1 VSVATDELEG
11 HDPESTLSV
20 DRVLS
25 APDGEEVPIVSD
37 RALPEILFDHVEE
50 HADDVALRWKRYGV
64 WQEYTWTEYY
74 ERVERFALGLEEYGF
89 GEADVLF
96 TIGYNRPHQL
106 WAWLAA
112 QSLGGIA
119 APNYEDMLPEDIGKQ
134 LRLLEPRVAYA
145 EDQEMVDKLLLVAA
159 DVPSFETIVYR
170 DEKGMFRYEAGDAP
184 LPRDGVEI
192 PDDVDIVA
200 YSDVERRGRE
210 RLESGAVADE
220 YLRDR
225 VRAVDP
231 ESTAML
237 APTSGTTGMP
247 KRVQLS
253 HFNFVNLANAAI
265 EIDPLPKESDYFSYL
280 PMAWVGEQ
288 MILIAAA
295 FVGGWTANFPE
306 EPETEAEDLREI
318 GPEILFSSPNRYEA
332 WVADVKAKIENTTPL
347 KRFVY
352 EKAMSVGRR
361 YAEYV
366 VGDRAD
372 EEPPATLRAAH
383 WLSYWVAY
391 RPILD
396 KIGLKRAKNVYTGGG
411 PLGEDHF
418 TFYHA
423 IGVPLK
429 QIWGQSEV
437 CGFVTMHRDDDIDVE
452 TVGEVFPNVEVGIT
466 PGGELL
472 VRGPVVTSG
481 YYNMPEKTESAL
493 EDVPAGGASGESGAS
508 DATERWLHTDD
519 FGAITDDGHVRIFDR
534 MDDVLE
540 LAHGAAVAPVSV
552 ETTLK
557 FNAYVK
563 EALVVGDGEESL
575 AAVLNIRFDNV
586 AEWADQRDIQYAGYR
601 DLTQKPPVLELMR
614 QVVAETN
621 EELDHPIERF
631 VVLFKEFD
639 ADDGELTR
647 TGKIRREVVVDRY
660 GKLVDG
666 LFAGDDAVEMAVTI
680 TYQDGRES
688 EERGRMTVVDVATPL
703 QVQKLEASRYVDE
716 AHLASEDPSAAV
728 LAVRQEAIE
737 EWARGRNVEYT
748 DRAGLARMPGVLEL
762 LRREV
767 ADVTE
772 QFVDPVERF
781 VAVTRPFVEDADSRE
796 RLETRLAAGA
806 DEMSVEAPSPP
817 GRDPGDAVT
826 FHVVPTDQPVEA
838 DDGEAVVVDD

>member
-1 VSVATDELEG
+1 MAGSDSDAAAEASATPGDESGDSGLTVE
-11 HDPESTLSV
+11 
-20 DRVLS
+20 RVLAS
-25 APDGEEVPIVSD
+25 PDDEEVPIVSD
-37 RALPEILFDHVEE
+37 RALPEVLIDHAHE
-50 HADDVALRWKRYGV
+50 HPDDVALRWKRYGV
-64 WQEYTWTEYY
+64 WEEFTWETYY
-74 ERVERFALGLEEYGF
+74 ERVEAFALGLEEHDF
-89 GEADVLF
+89 GDGDVLF

-112 QSLGGIA
+112 QSLGGMA

-145 EDQEMVDKLLLVAA
+145 EDQEMVDKLLLVAS
-159 DVPSFETIVYR
+159 DVPSLETIVYR

-184 LPRDGVEI
+184 LPRDDVEI
-192 PDDVDIVA
+192 PEDVDIVA
-200 YSDVERRGRE
+200 YDDVEERGRE

-220 YLRDR
+220 YLRER

-318 GPEILFSSPNRYEA
+318 GPEIIFSSPNRYEA

-352 EKAMSVGRR
+352 EKAMAIGRK

-418 TFYHA
+418 EYYHA
-423 IGVPLK
+423 MGVPLK

-437 CGFVTMHRDDDIDVE
+437 CGFVTMHRDEDIQVE

-481 YYNMPEKTESAL
+481 YFGMPEKTEAAM
-493 EDVPAGGASGESGAS
+493 EDG
-508 DATERWLHTDD
+508 WLHTDD
-519 FGAITDDGHVRIFDR
+519 FGALTEDGHVKVFDR
-534 MDDVLE
+534 MDDVIE
-540 LAHGAAVAPVSV
+540 MADGTAIAPISV
-552 ETTLK
+552 ETKLK
-557 FNAYVK
+557 FNPYIK
-563 EALVVGDGEESL
+563 EAMVIGDDREEL
-575 AAVLNIRFDNV
+575 TAVLNIRFDNV

-601 DLTQKPPVLELMR
+601 DLTQKEPVLELMR
-614 QVVAETN
+614 EVVAETN
-621 EELDHPIERF
+621 EDLEDPIQRF
-631 VVLFKEFD
+631 LVLFKAFD

-647 TGKIRREVVVDRY
+647 TGKLRREVVMERY
-660 GKLVDG
+660 DEPVTALYDG
-666 LFAGDDAVEMAVTI
+666 SDEIEMEITI

-688 EERGRMTVVDVATPL
+688 DERGLVRIVDVDEPVIDTDEA
-703 QVQKLEASRYVDE
+703 EASDE
-716 AHLASEDPSAAV
+716 EGATAEIGPETEAEV
-728 LAVRQEAIE
+728 EPETETEVR
-737 EWARGRNVEYT
+737 
-748 DRAGLARMPGVLEL
+748 
-762 LRREV
+762 
-767 ADVTE
+767 
-772 QFVDPVERF
+772 
-781 VAVTRPFVEDADSRE
+781 
-796 RLETRLAAGA
+796 
-806 DEMSVEAPSPP
+806 
-817 GRDPGDAVT
+817 
-826 FHVVPTDQPVEA
+826 
-838 DDGEAVVVDD
+838 